1 MSELRFENFGKA
13 YGDNVI
19 FENFNY
25 TFAPGIYAFM
35 GESGSG
41 KSTLMRCIAGLV
53 KHTGKIFLDST
64 ELTGTTPLVHMV
76 HQHYYSF
83 PWLNL
88 EKNVLMV
95 FIGHKVK
102 ITEAHRE
109 EARRILTRFGL
120 GDHLSKIPSQIS
132 GGMDQRLSLCSAF
145 VNPWSKVVLYDEP
158 SSGLDYGNA
167 KILAELITEHQLKY
181 GTIEIIITHDE
192 KLLELLN
199 PIVIQFTEEFKIG
212 KAPEKGEKE
221 DVNNN

>member
-1 MSELRFENFGKA
+1 MSELRFEGFGKSF
-13 YGDNVI
+13 GNNVI

-25 TFAPGIYAFM
+25 TFNQGIYAFL

-41 KSTLMRCIAGLV
+41 KSTLMRCIAGLEG
-53 KHTGKIFLDST
+53 HTGKIYLDGI
-64 ELTGTTPLVHMV
+64 ELKGTTPDVHMV

-88 EKNVLMV
+88 EQNVLMV
-95 FIGHKVK
+95 FVGHRVK

-109 EARRILTRFGL
+109 EAKSFLTRFGL
-120 GDHLSKIPSQIS
+120 EEHLFKIPSQIS

-145 VNPWSKVVLYDEP
+145 VNPWSKVLLYDEP

-167 KILAELITEHQLKY
+167 KILAELIIEHQHKY

-192 KLLELLN
+192 KLLELLK
-199 PIVIQFTEEFKIG
+199 PTVVEFTEEFKIG
-212 KAPEKGEKE
+212 KAPKEEKK